1 MREYKDLRNLLDNH
15 SKLLSMISDK
25 NLPIKQTL
33 LNDVAEMSKIL
44 ELSKHRR
51 EVHHE
56 KPNPTT
62 TR

>member
-44 ELSKHRR
+44 ELSKRR

-56 KPNPTT
+56 KPNPTNS
-62 TR
+62 R

>member
-44 ELSKHRR
+44 EFSKRR

-56 KPNPTT
+56 KSNPTT